1 MKRNKLYIWEIA
13 LMAALCVTLAAGAHA
28 GAQQDALA
36 DKMVRLHVIARSDE
50 PEDQRVKLLVRDAVL
65 AELEPLLERA
75 EDAVSARETV
85 AGALQ
90 TVADTAAQ
98 VSGLPVTVT
107 LGPED
112 YPTREYEG
120 FSLPAGRYTSLRV
133 ALGEGAGQN
142 WWCVVFPPLCL
153 SAAEASFAEASGL
166 TDDEF
171 SLITEENSCW
181 EIRFRIVELWDEFRH
196 LLGGI

>member
-133 ALGEGAGQN
+133 VLGEGAGQN

>member
-1 MKRNKLYIWEIA
+1 MKKSKLYIWEIA
-13 LMAALCVTLAAGAHA
+13 LMAALCVSLAAGARA
-28 GAQQDALA
+28 GAEQDALA
-36 DKMVRLHVIARSDE
+36 EKMVRLHVIARSDGE
-50 PEDQRVKLLVRDAVL
+50 EDQRMKLLVRDAVL
-65 AELEPLLERA
+65 YELTPLLENA
-75 EDAVSARETV
+75 DNALSARETV

-90 TVADTAAQ
+90 TVADTAAE
-98 VSGLPVTVT
+98 VSSLPVTVT

-133 ALGEGAGQN
+133 VLGEGEGKN

-171 SLITEENSCW
+171 SLITEENTGW
-181 EIRFRIVELWDEFRH
+181 EVRFRIVELWDELRRM
-196 LLGGI
+196 LCGM